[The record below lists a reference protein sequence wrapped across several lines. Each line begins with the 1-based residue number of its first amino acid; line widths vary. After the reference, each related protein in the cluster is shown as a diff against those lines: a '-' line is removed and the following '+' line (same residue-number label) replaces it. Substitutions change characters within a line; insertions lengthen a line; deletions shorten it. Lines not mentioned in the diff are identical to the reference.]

1 MKFKLGCYNVEV
13 KARFN
18 IGKLEDNT
26 MGLLNEISIVY
37 HLAAERERMRG
48 ATASANAYEARS
60 NEIYNAL
67 NAAGHYDAI
76 RKSMKGKE
84 N

>member
-1 MKFKLGCYNVEV
+1 MKFKLDCYNVEM

-18 IGKLEDNT
+18 IGKSEDNT

-37 HLAAERERMRG
+37 QLAAERERMRG
-48 ATASANAYEARS
+48 ATASANAYETKS

-67 NAAGHYDAI
+67 KAAGYYDNL
-76 RKSMKGKE
+76 KE
-84 N
+84 D

>member
-1 MKFKLGCYNVEV
+1 MKFKLDCYNVEI

-18 IGKLEDNT
+18 IGNPEDNT

-37 HLAAERERMRG
+37 QTAAERERMRG
-48 ATASANAYEARS
+48 ANIVANAYEARS

-67 NAAGHYDAI
+67 KAAGYYDNL
-76 RKSMKGKE
+76 KE
-84 N
+84 D

>member
-1 MKFKLGCYNVEV
+1 MKFKLDCYNVEM

-18 IGKLEDNT
+18 TSKPEDNT

-37 HLAAERERMRG
+37 QLAAERERMRG

-67 NAAGHYDAI
+67 KAAGYYDNL
-76 RKSMKGKE
+76 KE
-84 N
+84 D

>member
-1 MKFKLGCYNVEV
+1 MKFKLDCYNVEM
-13 KARFN
+13 KAHFN
-18 IGKLEDNT
+18 IGEPEDNT

-37 HLAAERERMRG
+37 QTAAERERMRG
-48 ATASANAYEARS
+48 HDIVANAYEARS

-76 RKSMKGKE
+76 RKSMNEKE
-84 N
+84 D

>member
-1 MKFKLGCYNVEV
+1 MKFKLDCYNVEM

-18 IGKLEDNT
+18 IGNPEDNT

-48 ATASANAYEARS
+48 ANIMANAYEARS
-60 NEIYNAL
+60 VEIYNAL
-67 NAAGHYDAI
+67 KAAGYYDNL
-76 RKSMKGKE
+76 KE
-84 N
+84 D

>member
-1 MKFKLGCYNVEV
+1 MKFKLDCYNVEM

-18 IGKLEDNT
+18 IGTSEDNT

-48 ATASANAYEARS
+48 GNASANAYEKRS
-60 NEIYNAL
+60 EEIYNAL
-67 NAAGHYDAI
+67 KAAGHYDNI
-76 RKSMKGKE
+76 MKKE
-84 N
+84 D

>member
-1 MKFKLGCYNVEV
+1 MKFKLDCYNVEM

-18 IGKLEDNT
+18 IGTPEDNT

-37 HLAAERERMRG
+37 RLAAERERMRG
-48 ATASANAYEARS
+48 ANASANAYEARS

-67 NAAGHYDAI
+67 KATGYYGNL
-76 RKSMKGKE
+76 KE
-84 N
+84 D

>member
-1 MKFKLGCYNVEV
+1 MKFKLDCYNVEM

-18 IGKLEDNT
+18 IGNPEDNT

-37 HLAAERERMRG
+37 QTAAERERMRG
-48 ATASANAYEARS
+48 ANIVANAYEARS

-67 NAAGHYDAI
+67 KAAGYYDNL
-76 RKSMKGKE
+76 KE
-84 N
+84 D

>member
-1 MKFKLGCYNVEV
+1 MKFKLDCYNVEM

-18 IGKLEDNT
+18 TSKPEDNT

-37 HLAAERERMRG
+37 QLAAERERMRG
-48 ATASANAYEARS
+48 ATTSANAYEARS

-67 NAAGHYDAI
+67 KAAGYYDNL
-76 RKSMKGKE
+76 KE
-84 N
+84 D